1 MEKRIKAALVLSLL
15 SPFFGEVLSASTPPL
30 EIINPITFLFLWGFY
45 GCGAL
50 IMRRL
55 WVMWGGGRYRLM
67 LLGVSYG
74 IIEEGLA
81 IKSFFDPN
89 WPDLSML
96 GIYGRCCGV
105 NFAWAVALSWFHA
118 VYSISVPIV
127 LIYLFYPDLRDE
139 FLLKRRGFAIIFLIF
154 IFVLLITFFG
164 LNPYAP
170 PPLQYLITFL
180 VLISILLI
188 AWKYAD
194 KIKIHPHGFSLRHP
208 FAVASILSFT
218 IMFNNLIFP
227 NGLYYGILHP
237 AIPCATGIFLIF
249 LFYSQM
255 NLPPHRTM
263 PYLMG
268 TLLPFALF
276 YDIIAELQGYRLMA
290 FVGIVTFTTLVY
302 LYKKMDFRDATL
314 AKGSEDYL

>member
-1 MEKRIKAALVLSLL
+1 MEQRIKAALVLSLL

-30 EIINPITFLFLWGFY
+30 EVINPITFLFLWGFY

-50 IMRRL
+50 IMRHL
-55 WVMWGGGRYRLM
+55 WIRWGGGRYRLM

-89 WPDLSML
+89 WPDLSKL

-105 NFAWAVALSWFHA
+105 NFVWAVALSWFHA
-118 VYSISVPIV
+118 VYSISVPIL
-127 LIYLFYPDLRDE
+127 LIYLFYPDFRDK

-154 IFVLLITFFG
+154 IIVLLITFFG
-164 LNPYAP
+164 LNPYTP
-170 PPLQYLITFL
+170 PPLQYLVTFL
-180 VLISILLI
+180 VLIFILSI
-188 AWKYAD
+188 AWKYTD
-194 KIKIHPHGFSLRHP
+194 KIKIHPYGFSLRHP
-208 FAVASILSFT
+208 FVVASILSFT
-218 IMFNNLIFP
+218 IMFNNLVFP
-227 NGLYYGILHP
+227 NSLYNGVVHP

-255 NLPPHRTM
+255 DLFPPRTM
-263 PYLMG
+263 LYLMG

-290 FVGIVTFTTLVY
+290 FVGVVTFTILVY

-314 AKGSEDYL
+314 TEGSEGYI